1 MTFYREFVI
10 GGNFDMFIRPFITI
24 LPIVVKLPD
33 VEWLSLPGY
42 LDVVWWENR
51 NLSCLQVS
59 WRVLPLPRG
68 RSRLP
73 RQCAGVQWG
82 ETRGFCLSRLR
93 LTSLIESWRTRPDA
107 ARNQKSARKT
117 TRERRPACRSSWR
130 SPRRRPGGPVFT
142 STSQWTRITQTCRA
156 SRTSWPTWTSQ
167 LTRATPPP
175 PSPASTTL

>member
-82 ETRGFCLSRLR
+82 ETRGFTLSPPSNFSNWELK
-93 LTSLIESWRTRPDA
+93 DA
-107 ARNQKSARKT
+107 ARRSQKPKVCKEND
-117 TRERRPACRSSWR
+117 TRETAGQQEQLKEPEEEARRSSIYLYQ
-130 SPRRRPGGPVFT
+130 SVDEDHPDLQSIQNIVANMNF
-142 STSQWTRITQTCRA
+142 SA
-156 SRTSWPTWTSQ
+156 D
-167 LTRATPPP
+167 
-175 PSPASTTL
+175 